1 MLQFEHKRTYAD
13 NYCTGASMRYFLC
26 LLLLNPSVYASSISE
41 MTSTWNEVVKSNIAI
56 SGGVDYASIEKNISK
71 LDSFLNA
78 HKNLAFKD
86 LTDSEKKAV
95 LINLYNAF
103 MIKSVLDYAKD
114 AKIPP
119 SSPEFLKIKI
129 NDIKFKGGNIWNG
142 KHKVNLAGL
151 DVNLDEIEHGL
162 IRGEAKGNLA
172 GLKVTKLDPR
182 IHAAVNCAAI
192 SCPRVREKAYQKETI
207 DEMLDANMKEFVNS
221 NSQFQKVGK
230 KLEANSI
237 VQWYYQDF
245 DGYAKEVLK
254 LKGAG
259 DYLIKFLDP
268 TRSDSKWISQHL
280 TANFNDRS
288 KISLKLS
295 SDFSFQYNWLINDKR
310 NK

>member
-1 MLQFEHKRTYAD
+1 
-13 NYCTGASMRYFLC
+13 MRYFLC
-26 LLLLNPSVYASSISE
+26 FLLLSPSVFASSISE
-41 MTSTWNEVVKSNIAI
+41 ITSTWNDVVKSNIAI
-56 SGGVDYASIEKNISK
+56 SGGVDYVGIEKDMSK
-71 LDSFLNA
+71 LDSFLGA
-78 HKNLAFKD
+78 HKNIAFKD
-86 LTDSEKKAV
+86 LSDNEKKAV

-114 AKIPP
+114 SKILP
-119 SSPEFLKIKI
+119 SSQEFLKIKI
-129 NDIKFKGGNIWNG
+129 NDIKYKGGNIWNG
-142 KHKVNLAGL
+142 KNKVNLSGV

-162 IRGEAKGNLA
+162 IRGEGKGALA
-172 GLKVTKLDPR
+172 GLKVSKLDPR

-192 SCPRVREKAYQKETI
+192 SCPRVREKAYQSETI
-207 DEMLDANMKEFVNS
+207 DEMLDANMKEFINS
-221 NSQFQKVGK
+221 NSQFQKVGG

-245 DGYAKEVLK
+245 DRYAQEVLK

-268 TRSDSKWISQHL
+268 SRADGKWISQHL